1 MSAARAAS
9 ASASGTLR
17 MVGRGLPTLL
27 GAALVA
33 GAVGVADAAGAPGAA
48 GAAGAGAMSAA
59 ATVAGTSAAGTQRV
73 AGTVGDADHG
83 QQLYA
88 RCAACHSLTV
98 DRTGPRHCG
107 LLGRRA
113 GGVPGFAYSEAM
125 KRSGIVWTTATLD
138 RFLANP
144 MQAIPGTAMG
154 YAGVSDPKERADLVA
169 FLAQASG
176 SPPCAS

>member
-1 MSAARAAS
+1 M
-9 ASASGTLR
+9 
-17 MVGRGLPTLL
+17 LL
-27 GAALVA
+27 GAALAA
-33 GAVGVADAAGAPGAA
+33 GAVGFA
-48 GAAGAGAMSAA
+48 GAAGAGGAS
-59 ATVAGTSAAGTQRV
+59 
-73 AGTVGDADHG
+73 GDADHG
-83 QQLYA
+83 KQLYA

-125 KRSGIVWTTATLD
+125 KRSGIVWTLATLD

-154 YAGVSDPKERADLVA
+154 YAGLSDPKERADLVA
-169 FLAQASG
+169 YLAQASG
-176 SPPCAS
+176 SSSCPS